1 MNKVKSGRTGADY
14 TVIVTITDQIELE
27 VFGYYIP
34 VEHESNDTPGLGS
47 RFEIESVKIT
57 KGTVWDVIAE
67 TVDPDDLEDKC
78 IEIIEAD

>member
-1 MNKVKSGRTGADY
+1 MRSGRTGTNQ
-14 TVIVTITDQIELE
+14 TVDVRINDQIELE

-34 VEHESNDTPGLGS
+34 WEDESEFNPGSGS
-47 RFEIESVKIT
+47 RFEIESVRIT

-78 IEIIEAD
+78 IDIIERD